1 GWDSLSLDSKLN
13 LVFVW
18 LGITRGGVYAAR
30 SWGQSPGAPERQVAR
45 QHRWNLRRPHADL
58 MWPNPTGLNVNPAPV
73 PRVGLSAAATKA
85 TVACAV
91 SCPPMS
97 LRKTIFMQ
105 MFGRPRGALG
115 RVGGVIMAH
124 ANAECGA
131 WVTALLKVEAKDSVL
146 EVGFGPGVIIERLSK
161 IPSVGR
167 IA

>member
-1 GWDSLSLDSKLN
+1 PDAQWCSEVACPAIRASPLNASSGQVVKPGTRRQVLGSGRGSTAWDSLSLDSKLN

-91 SCPPMS
+91 RCPPMS

-105 MFGRPRGALG
+105 MFGRPRG
-115 RVGGVIMAH
+115 
-124 ANAECGA
+124 
-131 WVTALLKVEAKDSVL
+131 
-146 EVGFGPGVIIERLSK
+146 
-161 IPSVGR
+161 
-167 IA
+167 